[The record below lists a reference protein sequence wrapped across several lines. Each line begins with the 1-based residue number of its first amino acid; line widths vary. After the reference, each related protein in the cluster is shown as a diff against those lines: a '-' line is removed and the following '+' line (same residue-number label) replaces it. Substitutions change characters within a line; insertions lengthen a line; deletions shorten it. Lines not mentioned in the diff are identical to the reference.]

1 TQTPEAVKQRKAQVD
16 TALSTGPGL
25 IAQTAAAGLQPPVP
39 ASRYDAK
46 TIGFISLVALGMI
59 TLIVKRPART
69 VAAAV
74 APTIAPAKPAAES
87 KDRAAVAA
95 RPSNNPFI
103 LELVQITQQT
113 SDTKTLRFVVHGP
126 QRLDVLP
133 GQFLT
138 FSFLF
143 DGKKEMRCYSIC
155 SSPARSGY
163 VEIMPKRV
171 DNG

>member
-1 TQTPEAVKQRKAQVD
+1 IDPHLSADAWPRTILDRLSDRTMVQQAQIND
-16 TALSTGPGL
+16 
-25 IAQTAAAGLQPPVP
+25 
-39 ASRYDAK
+39 DAD
-46 TIGFISLVALGMI
+46 FAYCNFVA
-59 TLIVKRPART
+59 LIVKRPGART

-74 APTIAPAKPAAES
+74 APAIGPAKPVAES
-87 KDRAAVAA
+87 KDQAAVPA

-126 QRLDVLP
+126 QRLDALP

-143 DGKKEMRCYSIC
+143 DGKK
-155 SSPARSGY
+155 
-163 VEIMPKRV
+163 
-171 DNG
+171 